1 VAPAEPR
8 AGSEVADDVPPEPE
22 PQPEVVDAPAF
33 EAEPAGD
40 LAEEPEAAA
49 SAEVEEPVVEIPRP
63 EEDAPR
69 QGSLF
74 GLKRGD
80 DPLVA
85 EAIDLIQQSGRA
97 SASFL
102 QRKLRV
108 DFGTASQLLLILAE
122 RGVIELDADQ
132 SQGRLLR

>member
-1 VAPAEPR
+1 
-8 AGSEVADDVPPEPE
+8 
-22 PQPEVVDAPAF
+22 
-33 EAEPAGD
+33 
-40 LAEEPEAAA
+40 
-49 SAEVEEPVVEIPRP
+49 VVEIPRP

-97 SASFL
+97 NASFL